1 LTDLSDI
8 PALIITVIFVLG
20 KLAMVK
26 ERIAAK
32 SLADMITAKIGA
44 AGLEITV
51 RRDHAYGWQP
61 NVVAAPGDL
70 IGFQRRAEEI
80 AHRLRVQYEL
90 CD

>member
-1 LTDLSDI
+1 
-8 PALIITVIFVLG
+8 
-20 KLAMVK
+20 MVK
-26 ERIAAK
+26 ERITART
-32 SLADMITAKIGA
+32 LADMIAAKIGA
-44 AGLEITV
+44 SGLEITI

-80 AHRLRVQYEL
+80 AHRLRVQFDL